1 MGFLRERLAD
11 YKLPKGGI
19 QFTQEL
25 PRNASGKVLKRE
37 LRARVSPKS

>member
-1 MGFLRERLAD
+1 MDFLRERLAD

-19 QFTQEL
+19 RAVEEL

-37 LRARVSPKS
+37 LREKYSLPK